1 MKGVR
6 SVSRFTFLRVDVQ
19 VLQQH
24 LLKRPSWLHPLPL
37 PLCQRST
44 DYVYRGPFTSLVL
57 VLVSSVPPGNC
68 SILFTVLAGRGF
80 LRLPSGSCYGNSSA
94 GEEASVS
101 IPPAARCPCPSW
113 TWEWTGAQCRLPLG
127 LRSNRAM
134 MILQCAPPPPGSS
147 VSSDM
152 STGLQRPLSPFPQG
166 AVDPDRGHQLL
177 RGGQG
182 KASLERA
189 RGEALQGL
197 HQGHLA
203 FSHSSCESLALTF
216 VWKLGERLVADVRF
230 RVDGACPASRPGVSA
245 S

>member
-1 MKGVR
+1 M
-6 SVSRFTFLRVDVQ
+6 
-19 VLQQH
+19 
-24 LLKRPSWLHPLPL
+24 
-37 PLCQRST
+37 
-44 DYVYRGPFTSLVL
+44 VL
-57 VLVSSVPPGNC
+57 V
-68 SILFTVLAGRGF
+68 GRGF

-152 STGLQRPLSPFPQG
+152 STGLKRPLSPFPQG
-166 AVDPDRGHQLL
+166 AIEPDRGLQLL
-177 RGGQG
+177 RGEQG
-182 KASLERA
+182 KASLGRA
-189 RGEALQGL
+189 LGEALQGL

-203 FSHSSCESLALTF
+203 FSHSSCESLTLTF

-230 RVDGACPASRPGVSA
+230 RVDGAFPASRPLHPDSPRLLPMAIA
-245 S
+245 SWPHSSLLLLSLFGSGLPSSTNLRTAHWPPSTSPACRG